1 MYLQQSSTFD
11 ACDPEHP
18 LLDSKSIPFI
28 PSKNL
33 PPLVHTPKVCSR
45 THSLLS
51 HLQLPGL
58 LRAGRLRADIRILTG
73 TPEDKIEEQLET
85 VSQNGR
91 LAAFIAH
98 TKQSI
103 ETNPHVLLAYAW
115 VLYMAL
121 FSGGRYLRALLQ
133 GASGLGSDF
142 WNRDPSPVRPYSAT
156 KGRNE
161 RHPRSDLGDSTSRRA
176 SRSRTRSDSMTSKII
191 PGMQFFNFSGYE
203 DGEDIKLE
211 FKKRVTEAE
220 VLLTNGEKEDIIAE
234 AQVIFKFMVE
244 IVGELDKVM
253 GTSEDDIETASL
265 QQKSRPLMEA
275 RDSVA
280 VAQERL
286 FKKSR
291 TPSDELE
298 KRRKTSY
305 LDVLVTGPVTRL
317 VHFGDA
323 WRNFKK
329 PLSSKDSDH
338 SRVSFKTV
346 VENES
351 MILARI
357 KVLTTIV
364 PTLMVIVMFLVWCL
378 FS

>member
-1 MYLQQSSTFD
+1 
-11 ACDPEHP
+11 
-18 LLDSKSIPFI
+18 
-28 PSKNL
+28 
-33 PPLVHTPKVCSR
+33 
-45 THSLLS
+45 
-51 HLQLPGL
+51 
-58 LRAGRLRADIRILTG
+58 
-73 TPEDKIEEQLET
+73 
-85 VSQNGR
+85 
-91 LAAFIAH
+91 
-98 TKQSI
+98 
-103 ETNPHVLLAYAW
+103 
-115 VLYMAL
+115 
-121 FSGGRYLRALLQ
+121 
-133 GASGLGSDF
+133 
-142 WNRDPSPVRPYSAT
+142 
-156 KGRNE
+156 
-161 RHPRSDLGDSTSRRA
+161 
-176 SRSRTRSDSMTSKII
+176 MTSKII